1 MNKLKEGFTFDSN
14 SLKMVYVI
22 FFWTLLV
29 FVITKNLPEVVSTKI
44 TVVQYQTFFLL
55 VLLMLI
61 ENYLT
66 SAVYGS
72 LKDIISSV
80 NFEWKKFF
88 NYGSHFFGRFLL
100 VKIFLVLLLIF
111 VFLLGSILVTSLK
124 YIPLYLQNILYV
136 IFIIWL
142 AFPLFLFCLLLFA
155 PLIIFL
161 EDCSVLVSLKKSFNF
176 LKVHIGNIILIS
188 FLFGLIIFFVNFS
201 FKGYNFN
208 SWWWLILK
216 AAILSFGEVGF
227 IKTYFYYYK
236 MVSTPEIIK
245 QESIKENK

>member
-1 MNKLKEGFTFDSN
+1 MNKLKEGFKFDNN
-14 SLKMVYVI
+14 SLKMVCVT
-22 FFWTLLV
+22 FLWTLLV
-29 FVITKNLPEVVSTKI
+29 FFITKNISNVMPQKI

-55 VLLMLI
+55 LVLMLI

-72 LKDIISSV
+72 LNDMVSSV

-88 NYGSHFFGRFLL
+88 HYGSHFFGRFLI
-100 VKIFLVLLLIF
+100 VKIFLVLLLILI
-111 VFLLGSILVTSLK
+111 FLLGSVLVASLK
-124 YIPLYLQNILYV
+124 YIPLPFQNILYV
-136 IFIIWL
+136 IFVLWL

-161 EDCSVLVSLKKSFNF
+161 EDCSALNSMKKSFNF
-176 LKVHIGNIILIS
+176 LRVHIGPVIIIS

-208 SWWWLILK
+208 TWWWLFLK
-216 AAILSFGEVGF
+216 AAILGFGEIGF
-227 IKTYFYYYK
+227 IKTYFYFYK
-236 MVSTPEIIK
+236 SVSTTEIISQK
-245 QESIKENK
+245 SIKDIE